1 MATLIQ
7 INNIKKSYVTHVI
20 FENAGLNI
28 SEKEKIAVIGRNG
41 AGKSTLFRIIVGIE
55 EADSGEVNVHPIARL
70 GYLTQHNP
78 YDPEETVIG
87 FLMRVSGKMDF
98 ECAKTAA
105 RFQIKGKMLEEKI
118 GSFAGGYQTRVKLV
132 SMLLENPNILLLDE
146 PTNYLDLSTQLLLEE
161 FLKTYN
167 GAFLLISHDREF
179 IKKTCN
185 QTVEIEN
192 GKITKF
198 PQPLEQYL
206 AYKEEQLAM
215 KRKFNT
221 KVEKERKHLQ
231 KFVDRFSAKASK
243 ASQAKSKMK
252 QIQRMK
258 TIEILHPLSASKIKI
273 PQIEA
278 RKGIALKLDNLS
290 IGYPEKTVAKGI
302 SLDVTRGEHIAVL
315 GDNGQGKSTFLKTIV
330 GEQDALGGEM
340 RWGSNIKI
348 GYYAQHIP
356 AMLTTDE
363 TVKAYLER
371 VSPRDLSAQ
380 DIFEMAGN
388 FLFRDEALE
397 KEVTVLSGGEKAR
410 LCLASLLLEKN
421 HVLLMDEPTNH
432 LDFETVESLANAL
445 KETNSTVIFVSHNR
459 TFVEILANGI
469 IEVKD
474 GVVRRY
480 HHNYEDYV
488 YHLKNAIEHE
498 QEAENK
504 SIDPQIKTKK
514 KGEKKPHNWLKKANR
529 ELRRLERELE
539 KVATE
544 KAILLKW
551 FEENYSIFSQEKN
564 DQLAFL
570 TKRHDELEAKWMALQ
585 LEVDAANQRETAS

>member
-7 INNIKKSYVTHVI
+7 VNNIGKSYVTHVI
-20 FENAGLNI
+20 FENASLNI

-41 AGKSTLFRIIVGIE
+41 AGKSTLFRIIVGEE
-55 EADSGEVNVHPIARL
+55 EADSGEVNVHPIARV

-78 YDPEETVIG
+78 YDLDETVIG
-87 FLMRVSGKMDF
+87 FLMRVSGKHDF
-98 ECAKTAA
+98 ECAKIAA
-105 RFQIKGKMLEEKI
+105 RFQIKGEMLEQKI

-132 SMLLENPNILLLDE
+132 SMLLENPNCLLLDE

-161 FLKTYN
+161 FLKTYK

-198 PQPLEQYL
+198 PQPIEQYL
-206 AYKEEQLAM
+206 AYKEEQIEM
-215 KRKFNT
+215 KQKYNT
-221 KVEKERKHLQ
+221 KVEKEKKHLQ
-231 KFVDRFSAKASK
+231 KFVDRFAAKASK

-258 TIEILHPLSASKIKI
+258 TIEILHPLSASKIRI
-273 PQIEA
+273 PPIEA
-278 RKGIALKLDNLS
+278 RKGIALKLNNLT

-302 SLDVTRGEHIAVL
+302 SLDVERGEHIAVL
-315 GDNGQGKSTFLKTIV
+315 GDNGQGKTTLLKTIV
-330 GEQDALGGEM
+330 GELAALDGEM
-340 RWGSNIKI
+340 RWGNNLKI

-371 VSPRDLSAQ
+371 VSPSDVSTQ

-388 FLFRDEALE
+388 FLFKGEALD
-397 KEVTVLSGGEKAR
+397 KEVSVLSGGEKAR
-410 LCLASLLLEKN
+410 LCLAALLLEKN
-421 HVLLMDEPTNH
+421 HVLLLDEPTNH
-432 LDFETVESLANAL
+432 LDFETVEALASAL
-445 KETNSTVIFVSHNR
+445 EETNSTVIFVCHNR
-459 TFVEILANGI
+459 TFVEILASGI

-474 GVVRRY
+474 GTVRRY

-488 YHLKNAIEHE
+488 YHLKGSIESQ
-498 QEAENK
+498 QEAETESGNA
-504 SIDPQIKTKK
+504 QANTKK

-544 KAILLKW
+544 KTELLKW

-564 DQLAFL
+564 DRLALLTTEHDQLE
-570 TKRHDELEAKWMALQ
+570 TKWMELQ
-585 LEVDAANQRETAS
+585 LEVDAVN